1 MVAARGCFRSPHP
14 RFSPATCPWRDLR
27 PTYTRRPSSKEL
39 LHTQPT
45 GDPTLC
51 LFERSPHAPS
61 IFCPRF

>member
-14 RFSPATCPWRDLR
+14 RFSPATCPWRALR
-27 PTYTRRPSSKEL
+27 PAYARRPSSEL

-45 GDPTLC
+45 GPQPSAS
-51 LFERSPHAPS
+51 ERSPHAPS

>member
-1 MVAARGCFRSPHP
+1 MVAARGCFRSPQP
-14 RFSPATCPWRDLR
+14 RFSPATCPWRALR
-27 PTYTRRPSSKEL
+27 PAYARRPSLEL

-45 GDPTLC
+45 GAPTLC